1 MTVFREMVEF
11 ATVDNNETKTFV
23 PISEVSFRRRIVY
36 GELGIDQV
44 S

>member
-23 PISEVSFRRRIVY
+23 PISEVSRRRIVY